1 MMATAQD
8 GSGRVSDTLGF
19 AFVRWEDVETHRPSF
34 FYSQCL
40 ERALVLA
47 VKHCV

>member
-1 MMATAQD
+1 MATAQD

-19 AFVRWEDVETHRPSF
+19 AFVRWEDVETHR
-34 FYSQCL
+34 CL
-40 ERALVLA
+40 ERAFVLA